1 MQKSETMSATL
12 SPLVYQFGIGGIG
25 GFIAGYALKKIS
37 KLVAIVIGL
46 FIIALIYLSTQGIIS
61 INYGALSKALS
72 GWIGSAGQAASWLVG
87 AVSLLPFMGSFVAGL
102 LLGFKLG

>member
-1 MQKSETMSATL
+1 MQKSDTMSATI
-12 SPLVYQFGIGGIG
+12 SPLVYQLGIGGIG

-46 FIIALIYLSTQGIIS
+46 FIIALIYLSVKGIIS
-61 INYGALSKALS
+61 INYGALWNALS
-72 GWIGSAGQAASWLVG
+72 GWMGSASQAVSWFVG